1 MTPTT
6 EATDAAVQYLTF
18 SLADGAYAIELLRVR
33 EVVEYVPPTLVPNAP
48 KAIRGVINLRGDLVA
63 VVDLA
68 TKFGLPATPPTKRSC
83 IAVVD
88 VEGWGEEMRLGI
100 VADSVHDI
108 VELRRDQIE
117 SPPPFGTR
125 IRLEFLRG
133 VGKVG
138 SELAIILELD
148 RVLSPE
154 ELVEAAEA
162 VAAAPAPGAE

>member
-1 MTPTT
+1 MASTT

-18 SLADGAYAIELLRVR
+18 SLADGEYAIELLRVR
-33 EVVEYVPPTLVPNAP
+33 EIVEYVPPTLVPNAP
-48 KAIRGVINLRGDLVA
+48 NAIRGVINLRGDLVA

-68 TKFGLPATPPTKRSC
+68 TKFGLPASTPTKRSC

-100 VADSVHDI
+100 IADSVHDI

-138 SELAIILELD
+138 SELAVILELD

-154 ELVEAAEA
+154 ELVETAEA
-162 VAAAPAPGAE
+162 VATAPGAE